1 VNGTLAF
8 VVVFNFFAF
17 RYLFLTKQH
26 PLWFSYLPYFFS
38 ARTTNIFFWLAS
50 LAAFTKQL
58 GNHSS

>member
-26 PLWFSYLPYFFS
+26 PLWFAYPALLF
-38 ARTTNIFFWLAS
+38 
-50 LAAFTKQL
+50 
-58 GNHSS
+58 